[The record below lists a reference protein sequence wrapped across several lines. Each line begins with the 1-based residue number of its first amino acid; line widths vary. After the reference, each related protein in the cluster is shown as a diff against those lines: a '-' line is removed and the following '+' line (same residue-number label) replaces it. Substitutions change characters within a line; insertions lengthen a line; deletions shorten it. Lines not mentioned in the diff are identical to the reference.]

1 MLQNGNIF
9 YSIVLVELYGSKLYS
24 MVLYGNTLK
33 FMILKGTLRYTRVLK
48 DTLWHFIILHANY
61 LAEVALC
68 ALLKPLA

>member
-1 MLQNGNIF
+1 MVLNGTIF
-9 YSIVLVELYGSKLYS
+9 YSIVLCVYGSILYS
-24 MVLYGNTLK
+24 TVLYGNALK
-33 FMILKGTLRYTRVLK
+33 FMILEGTLRYTRVLK